1 MIKNIVDR
9 YIEIVKEEFKEYS
22 KLTLGK
28 NFDLEIFNTYL
39 SDYIDARY
47 YNFIDDENIRTFR
60 DKIIKVINNVQDIL
74 EIKRPFDKKIIAD
87 EANIFKNLLAF
98 DSVSIVQSEK
108 SAINSLNEI
117 YLQNN
122 TKDYFKSRFIEK
134 NVFYENKK
142 NELKE
147 KYESDVFYLKY
158 KKLDLNVYYANLS
171 YKIKFP
177 KIYNR
182 EFIENTFNSGI
193 TNEDKLQVEYSML
206 SKEILNEIL
215 VHNFKRKYIVELPE
229 TLITKEKKIKSILN
243 IINSS
248 AIQEKISLLIS
259 NNSFIKNKNE
269 IYTLM
274 QKGYKFSLYIDN
286 SFKTDIESVERLKM
300 FEFVILDI
308 ELKDYDNIKENIKN
322 IKNLIEI

>member
-9 YIEIVKEEFKEYS
+9 YVNIVKDEFKDYS
-22 KLTLGK
+22 KIILG
-28 NFDLEIFNTYL
+28 NRFNAEIFNK
-39 SDYIDARY
+39 YIENYIEARY
-47 YNFIDDENIRTFR
+47 YNFLDDENIRTFR
-60 DKIIKVINNVQDIL
+60 DKVLN
-74 EIKRPFDKKIIAD
+74 EIKNTKNELINKGIYDENLVICCAKI
-87 EANIFKNLLAF
+87 FRNLLSF
-98 DSVSIVQSEK
+98 DNVSIVQSEK
-108 SAINSLNEI
+108 SAMNALNEI
-117 YLQNN
+117 YMQNN

-134 NVFYENKK
+134 NVYYENKK
-142 NELKE
+142 SELKE
-147 KYESDVFYLKY
+147 KYESDIFYLKY
-158 KKLDLNVYYANLS
+158 KRLDLNVYYANLS

-177 KIYNR
+177 KIYNS

-215 VHNFKRKYIVELPE
+215 VHNFKRKYIVDLPE

-259 NNSFIKNKNE
+259 NSSFIKYKNE
-269 IYTLM
+269 IYALI

-286 SFKTDIESVERLKM
+286 SFKTDIESIERLKM
-300 FEFVILDI
+300 FEFVILDTEI
-308 ELKDYDNIKENIKN
+308 KDYNNIKENTKS